1 MPQALPTAS
10 RAVKRGRP
18 IGHADTPCGPE
29 AAAIESAMVLADRH
43 ALVTGGG
50 SGIGRAVAMRLAAL
64 GAAVSVVDRDRDKAR
79 DVAAGVG
86 GAGGRAI
93 AAPVDVADGAAVAT
107 AVAAAREAHGP
118 IHVLVNSAGIAGFAP
133 LIDLDEATWDHMLGV
148 HLRGTYL
155 CCRAVL
161 PDMLAAGWGRIVNL
175 SSVAGVRGGPQLCHY
190 AAAKAGVI
198 GFTKALAQEVG
209 PRGITVN
216 AVAPGPI
223 DTPMLRGSGIPDAV
237 LEQSVR
243 NMPVGRLG
251 TADDVAA
258 AVVWLASPDAGFVT
272 GQVMSP
278 NGGGYM

>member
-1 MPQALPTAS
+1 
-10 RAVKRGRP
+10 
-18 IGHADTPCGPE
+18 
-29 AAAIESAMVLADRH
+29 MVLAERH

-50 SGIGRAVAMRLAAL
+50 SGIGRAVALRLAAL
-64 GAAVSVVDRDRDKAR
+64 GAAVSVVDRD
-79 DVAAGVG
+79 AASATATAEAITA
-86 GAGGRAI
+86 AGGRA
-93 AAPVDVADGAAVAT
+93 ASTTADVADGT
-107 AVAAAREAHGP
+107 AVAAAVAAARAAHGP
-118 IHVLVNSAGIAGFAP
+118 LLVLVNSAGIAGFAP
-133 LIDLDEATWDHMLGV
+133 LVDLDEATWDRMIGV

-155 CCRAVL
+155 CARAVL
-161 PDMLAAGWGRIVNL
+161 PDMLAAGYGRIVNL

-190 AAAKAGVI
+190 AAAKAGII

-209 PRGITVN
+209 PRGITAN

-258 AVVWLASPDAGFVT
+258 AVAWLVSPDAGFVT
-272 GQVMSP
+272 GQVLSP

>member
-1 MPQALPTAS
+1 MLL
-10 RAVKRGRP
+10 
-18 IGHADTPCGPE
+18 
-29 AAAIESAMVLADRH
+29 AARH
-43 ALVTGGG
+43 AFVTGAA
-50 SGIGRAVAMRLAAL
+50 SGIGRAVALRLAGL
-64 GAAVSVVDRDRDKAR
+64 GATVTVADRDATGAAATADAVR
-79 DVAAGVG
+79 AAGG
-86 GAGGRAI
+86 QATP
-93 AAPVDVADGAAVAT
+93 APCDVADGAAVAA
-107 AVAAAREAHGP
+107 AVAAARDAHGP

-133 LIDLDEATWDHMLGV
+133 LLDLDEATWDRMLGV

-155 CCRAVL
+155 CARTVL

-175 SSVAGVRGGPQLCHY
+175 SSVAGLRGGPQLCHY
-190 AAAKAGVI
+190 AAAKAGVV

-243 NMPVGRLG
+243 SMPVGRLG
-251 TADDVAA
+251 TADEVAA
-258 AVVWLASPDAGFVT
+258 AVAWLASPDAGFVT
-272 GQVMSP
+272 GQVLSP